1 MSAVA
6 ARRLRAWHWNLSGEP
21 VRSSVGRHVEQFAG
35 RPLHRLRVRAPCIQE
50 AARIF
55 DGSTPCLF
63 GSIRKAAGIG
73 AEPRHIGRQRGPLFD
88 CGGVPGLAVESESVP
103 SVLSVPPRAVAMPRG
118 FRDAAFS
125 RKASRQRLEPRG
137 GPAMTVAECP
147 RGQGRDLRRGERG
160 WPGRSADERRWR
172 DQGNVGPAAYTAK
185 KMTLRFWRRVAR
197 QPLCP
202 HKGWVL

>member
-1 MSAVA
+1 MHLGSGPHLRWFDAMPPRSHKEGRWHWSRTQA
-6 ARRLRAWHWNLSGEP
+6 HRPPARPALRLWRGPRARR
-21 VRSSVGRHVEQFAG
+21 
-35 RPLHRLRVRAPCIQE
+35 RVRKCPE
-50 AARIF
+50 R
-55 DGSTPCLF
+55 PK
-63 GSIRKAAGIG
+63 R
-73 AEPRHIGRQRGPLFD
+73 
-88 CGGVPGLAVESESVP
+88 
-103 SVLSVPPRAVAMPRG
+103 PPRAVAMPRG

-160 WPGRSADERRWR
+160 WPGCSTDERRWR
-172 DQGNVGPAAYTAK
+172 DQGNVGPAYTAK

-202 HKGWVL
+202 RKGWVL